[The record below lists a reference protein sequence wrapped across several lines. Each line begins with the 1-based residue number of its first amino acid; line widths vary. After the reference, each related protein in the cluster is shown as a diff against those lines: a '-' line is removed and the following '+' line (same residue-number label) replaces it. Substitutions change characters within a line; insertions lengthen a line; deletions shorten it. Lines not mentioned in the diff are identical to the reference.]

1 MDFDRFIRR
10 RRRQLAFAALG
21 TASLVAVDVLA
32 RSARAQAVSA
42 AAAKG
47 LPRVVSVGGAL
58 TEIVYALGAESLLV
72 GSDTTSLYPPA
83 AQQTPKVGY
92 ARSLS
97 AEGVLSLR
105 PTVLLAT
112 AEAGPPAVIAQLS
125 AAGVRV
131 VRAQSGHGFEALSAN
146 VRLVGEALQRITEAQ
161 RLGAQLDSQWRDVRA
176 TIKAPAKAPRV
187 LFVLSH
193 VASNVQVSGE
203 GTAAHA
209 MISLAGAANA
219 LAGFTGYRPLTAEAA
234 VAAAPDLI
242 LTTAQG
248 AEAVGGV
255 DRLLAQPGLA
265 LTPAG
270 RARRVLALDA
280 LYLLGGGPR
289 LPQAVAEVA
298 RFAGTLA

>member
-1 MDFDRFIRR
+1 MQDLASFVIR
-10 RRRQLAFAALG
+10 RRRQLAFGALG
-21 TASLVAVDVLA
+21 TAGLVALDVLA
-32 RSARAQAVSA
+32 RSARAQTQAVR
-42 AAAKG
+42 
-47 LPRVVSVGGAL
+47 LVSVGGAL

-72 GSDTTSLYPPA
+72 GTDTTSLYPVA

-92 ARSLS
+92 ARALS

-105 PTVLLAT
+105 PTVLLAS
-112 AEAGPPAVIAQLS
+112 AEAGPPTVIAQLA
-125 AAGVRV
+125 AAGVRL
-131 VRAQSGHGFEALSAN
+131 VRAQSAHTFDALTAN
-146 VRLVGEALQRITEAQ
+146 VRQLGEALQRQREAEALTAELHAQWQ
-161 RLGAQLDSQWRDVRA
+161 RVRA
-176 TIKAPAKAPRV
+176 GIKVAARPPRV

-193 VASNVQVSGE
+193 VATNVQVSGE
-203 GTAAHA
+203 STAAAA
-209 MISLAGAANA
+209 MIGFAGAANA
-219 LAGFTGYRPLTAEAA
+219 LGGFKGYRPLTAEAA

-248 AEAVGGV
+248 AEAVGGI

-289 LPQAVAEVA
+289 MPQAVAEVA

>member
-1 MDFDRFIRR
+1 MNGSEMFVAR
-10 RRRQLAFAALG
+10 RRRQLAFGALG
-21 TASLVAVDVLA
+21 SAGLAAVELIA
-32 RSARAQAVSA
+32 RSAYAQGVQA
-42 AAAKG
+42 AAM
-47 LPRVVSVGGAL
+47 RVVSVGGAL
-58 TEIVYALGAESLLV
+58 TEIVYALGADALLV
-72 GSDTTSLYPPA
+72 GTDTTSLYPAA

-92 ARSLS
+92 ARALS

-105 PTVLLAT
+105 PTLLLAT
-112 AEAGPPAVIAQLS
+112 VEAGPPTVVAQLK
-125 AAGVRV
+125 AAGVRI
-131 VRAQSGHGFEALSAN
+131 VRAQSGHGIEALDAN
-146 VRLVGEALQRITEAQ
+146 VRQAGEALHRQTEAARLSDDLKTQWQ
-161 RLGAQLDSQWRDVRA
+161 RVQSGVRVA
-176 TIKAPAKAPRV
+176 SKPPRV

-193 VASNVQVSGE
+193 VATNVQVSGE
-203 GTAAHA
+203 GTAAA
-209 MISLAGAANA
+209 AVIGFAGAANA
-219 LAGFTGYRPLTAEAA
+219 LGGFKGYRPLTAEAA

-248 AEAVGGV
+248 AEAVGGI

-289 LPQAVAEVA
+289 LPQAVTDVA